1 MGMGP
6 ARKVRAAGAARRR
19 HRDIAGGSGSGSRE
33 SRESRARARGA
44 FVEFAGPAAGSGTV
58 AGLP

>member
-19 HRDIAGGSGSGSRE
+19 HRDIAGGSGSRE